1 MPPSVEPPTI
11 EPGRTLY
18 ESARLRLARLR
29 VDGGASLRPVFQE
42 STRLAA
48 ATLGVERVSIWLFI
62 EARSAIRCFELY
74 EARRDEHSEGMVLY
88 RHDYPVYFEALETQ
102 RVIAADDA
110 RTHEATRDFRAGY
123 LEPLDIRSM
132 LDAPIYQGGEVVG
145 VVCHET
151 VGHARHW
158 TQEDAAFAGSVA
170 DTVAL
175 QVEAAARR
183 DAESALQAHE
193 EYVAELRKMEA
204 LGRLAAGVAHDF
216 RNILSVVLGH
226 ARLIESEESA
236 SPRVL
241 EQAAR
246 IVAAADRG
254 VELTREL
261 LTFGREDTGEKPHA
275 VRVPEVIEKFR
286 EVLAQSAGRRITI
299 ELVPA
304 TTPGWA
310 LISPPRLERI
320 LLNLVNNARDAMP
333 AGGTIRLA
341 VSERRIADGEGSPG
355 IYVVIDVS
363 DNGVGMDENT
373 RCRIFEPFF
382 TTKGPGQNAGLG
394 LSVVYRIVE
403 ACGGFLHVESA
414 PGKGTTISV
423 YLPRVASHE

>member
-1 MPPSVEPPTI
+1 MPSSTEPPTI
-11 EPGRTLY
+11 EPGRSRY
-18 ESARLRLARLR
+18 EAARLRLARLR
-29 VDGGASLRPVFQE
+29 VEGGSSLRPVFQE
-42 STRLAA
+42 SSRLAVT
-48 ATLGVERVSIWLFI
+48 TLGVERVSIWMFV
-62 EARSAIRCFELY
+62 EGRSAIRCFELY
-74 EARRDEHSEGMVLY
+74 ESGGDEHSEGSVLH
-88 RHDYPVYFEALETQ
+88 RHDYPAYFQALEAQ

-110 RTHEATRDFRAGY
+110 WTHEATRDLRAGY

-132 LDAPIYQGGEVVG
+132 LDAPIFQGGEVVG

-151 VGHARHW
+151 VGHAHHW
-158 TQEDAAFAGSVA
+158 SAEDVAFAGTVA
-170 DTVAL
+170 DTLAL

-183 DAESALQAHE
+183 DAESALHAHE
-193 EYVAELRKMEA
+193 EYVAEIRKMEA
-204 LGRLAAGVAHDF
+204 LGRLSAGVAHDF

-261 LTFGREDTGEKPHA
+261 LAFGREDTGEKPQA

-286 EVLAQSAGRRITI
+286 EVLAQSVGRRITL
-299 ELVPA
+299 ELAPA

-333 AGGTIRLA
+333 QGGTIRIE
-341 VSERRIADGEGSPG
+341 VSERRVPDGAGSPG
-355 IYVVIDVS
+355 VYVVVDITDT
-363 DNGVGMDENT
+363 GVGMDAAT
-373 RCRIFEPFF
+373 QRRIFEPFF
-382 TTKGPGQNAGLG
+382 TTKGPGANSGLG

-423 YLPRVASHE
+423 YLPRVSSHG